1 MNGVETGTGNPV
13 PAFTPFTLFPFR
25 LYICRVP
32 NKRNRRAPAS
42 LSPAAAAF
50 SGTLPIDSTLLIEK
64 ARRDEQRGQH
74 RAARRAFESALACDV
89 LPEGVSRAAILRW
102 IGNTHRAE
110 GDFTHAVE
118 YYQQSLADA
127 EAQNAQLDIAH
138 ALNWLAIAEHERGDV
153 DAARK
158 LYTRAMAR
166 AERAGDRKLMA
177 MVGQNQG
184 TLATVQGQH
193 ALAVKYY
200 KRSLQAYRA
209 IDDKQ
214 SIARLLNNLGV
225 LAIQRRAWKDAEAYF
240 VEAAQLSEQT
250 GDHST
255 RAMVEVNCTELRF
268 RQGKLEEA
276 LLYCSRAHVLADQV
290 DHAIALGEAF
300 KWYGIICRELGN
312 TNVAENYFAQAAQVA
327 ERYQNLLLIAEI
339 QRERALLYRVQQRNH
354 AALQA
359 LNYAHKAFTQLHAR
373 HMLQDVDDIMRQLE
387 AIFLDI
393 VARWGDSI
401 EEKDRYTRGHC
412 ERVANYTTM
421 LARAAGIDD
430 QTLVWV
436 RMGAFLHDVGKTAIP
451 EEILNKSGPLSPE
464 EWGVMQRHTIIGV
477 ELLSSIEFPWDI
489 RGMVRSHHEHWAGTG
504 YPDGLKGEEIP
515 LEARILCVADV
526 YDALTT
532 NRAYRGAH
540 SPESALA
547 IMKADAGRI
556 FDPELI
562 DIFEKLLAPGFTLH
576 GRPKRALPA

>member
-1 MNGVETGTGNPV
+1 M
-13 PAFTPFTLFPFR
+13 
-25 LYICRVP
+25 
-32 NKRNRRAPAS
+32 
-42 LSPAAAAF
+42 
-50 SGTLPIDSTLLIEK
+50 
-64 ARRDEQRGQH
+64 
-74 RAARRAFESALACDV
+74 
-89 LPEGVSRAAILRW
+89 LRW

-110 GDFTHAVE
+110 GNANLALE
-118 YYQQSLADA
+118 CYRNSLADA
-127 EAQNAQLDIAH
+127 EAQSSQPDIAH

-158 LYTRAMAR
+158 LYMRAMTR

-177 MVGQNQG
+177 MIGQNQG
-184 TLATVQGQH
+184 VLATVQGQH
-193 ALAVKYY
+193 NLAIKYY

-209 IDDKQ
+209 IDDHQ

-225 LAIQRRAWKDAEAYF
+225 LAIEKRAWQDAEAHF
-240 VEAAQLSEQT
+240 DEAAQLSEQT

-255 RAMVEVNCTELRF
+255 RAMVEVNCTELLF
-268 RQGKLEEA
+268 RQGNLKEA
-276 LLYCSRAHVLADQV
+276 LLYCSRAHLLANQV
-290 DHAIALGEAF
+290 DHAIALGEAY
-300 KWYGIICRELGN
+300 KWYGIIYRELGN
-312 TNVAENYFAQAAQVA
+312 TNIAETYFAQAAEVA
-327 ERYQNLLLIAEI
+327 DRYQNLLLTAEI

-373 HMLQDVDDIMRQLE
+373 QMLQDVDDIMQQLE
-387 AIFLDI
+387 EIFLDI
-393 VARWGDSI
+393 VGRWGDSI
-401 EEKDRYTRGHC
+401 EEKDHYTRGHC

-430 QTLVWV
+430 KTLVWI
-436 RMGAFLHDVGKTAIP
+436 RMGAFLHDVGKPAIP
-451 EEILNKSGPLSPE
+451 ADILNKSGPLSPE

-504 YPDGLKGEEIP
+504 YPDGLRGEEIP

-540 SPESALA
+540 SPQSALA

-556 FDPELI
+556 FDPNLI
-562 DIFEKLLAPGFTLH
+562 AVFERLLAPQAAPGAPGFTVY
-576 GRPKRALPA
+576 GRPNRALPA